1 MIVESKVQD
10 FYKKLEENVTSDKLI
25 WFSLQNDITEKNLV
39 VFLIKKILK
48 YTLIRF
54 IKLID

>member
-1 MIVESKVQD
+1 MLLQI
-10 FYKKLEENVTSDKLI
+10 KLI
-25 WFSLQNDITEKNLV
+25 WFSLQNDITEKFSG
-39 VFLIKKILK
+39 VFDKKRFLK

>member
-25 WFSLQNDITEKNLV
+25 SSFLFFLV
-39 VFLIKKILK
+39 LFLWYI
-48 YTLIRF
+48 F
-54 IKLID
+54 